1 MNLTPTPATAI
12 LVCALQESCDLSLGF
27 QQLPGLLLQLLD
39 LLVRQPSTY
48 LARLMM
54 QSDGSGAMEFAQVQ
68 TNGHTHCCC
77 CVDACNLCTHTSH
90 IPAALTHP

>member
-1 MNLTPTPATAI
+1 MLSVTKRYPLSRSLTVW
-12 LVCALQESCDLSLGF
+12 LSSLQEACDLSLSF

-54 QSDGSGAMEFAQVQ
+54 QQDGTAALEFAQV
-68 TNGHTHCCC
+68 CCRTLL
-77 CVDACNLCTHTSH
+77 NS
-90 IPAALTHP
+90 